1 MTGESDPETIGHARR
16 GLFELYRRQGRR
28 VWVQGSGHSM
38 RPLIPPGGWLL
49 VEFGAVPDGVGEII
63 VFAHQG
69 MLVAHRVVVYDGA
82 ALNMTVTTKGDSQL
96 SFDPPLPV
104 GDVIGVVR
112 AVRRA
117 PHSRVYTIACSGAVA
132 LLAGWLSRTS
142 ARAAGR
148 LRIFVLGHGR

>member
-1 MTGESDPETIGHARR
+1 MTAESDPETIEHARR

-28 VWVQGSGHSM
+28 VWVQGSGRSM
-38 RPLIPPGGWLL
+38 RPLIPPGSWLL
-49 VEFGAVPDGVGEII
+49 VDFGAVPERVGEVV
-63 VFAHQG
+63 VFAHRANV
-69 MLVAHRVVVYDGA
+69 VAHRVVVSEGT
-82 ALNMTVTTKGDSQL
+82 ALDMMLTTKGDSQL

-104 GDVIGVVR
+104 SDVIGVVR

-117 PHSRVYTIACSGAVA
+117 PHSRVYAIGCTGPVA

-148 LRIFVLGHGR
+148 GARYR